1 MGTNRTTAEFLLR
14 VCHDLRTPLRGIRL
28 HAELLLREQGAATPT
43 DFAQRLGF
51 IADGAGKIDRLV
63 DAIARYSIA
72 LETDPDSFQ
81 SVSIGVLLRGALA
94 KLENLLRESDSEVT
108 YEELPR
114 VRGNPDALIQLF
126 EQLIRNAIDHR
137 GDAAAARVHI
147 SAATMDE
154 GWQFSVQDHGPGV
167 DASELEG
174 IFEPF
179 ERLHGSGP
187 GLGLAICRAIV
198 EGHGGRIWAESQL
211 GKGCTIRFTL
221 PSAS

>member
-1 MGTNRTTAEFLLR
+1 
-14 VCHDLRTPLRGIRL
+14 
-28 HAELLLREQGAATPT
+28 
-43 DFAQRLGF
+43 
-51 IADGAGKIDRLV
+51 
-63 DAIARYSIA
+63 
-72 LETDPDSFQ
+72 
-81 SVSIGVLLRGALA
+81 
-94 KLENLLRESDSEVT
+94 VT

-137 GDAAAARVHI
+137 GDAAARVHI

-154 GWQFSVQDHGPGV
+154 GWQVAVQDHGPGV